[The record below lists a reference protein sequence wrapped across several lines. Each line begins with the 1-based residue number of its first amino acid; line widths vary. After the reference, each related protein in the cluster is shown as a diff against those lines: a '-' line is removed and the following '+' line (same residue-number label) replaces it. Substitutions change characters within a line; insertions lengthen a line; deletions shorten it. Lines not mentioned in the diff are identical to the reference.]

1 MQIEDGRI
9 SKRDYLIRGFF
20 GFILVLFF
28 WSLLTYGGLVR
39 PFFLPTP
46 IKVIESSIILFTK
59 YNLFFDIVV
68 SLYRI
73 ILGFIL
79 VVLIAV
85 PLGILIGMNKKLE
98 TFFEPMATFFRYIPP
113 SAFIPLSII
122 WFGVGEVEK
131 LFILFISGAPW
142 MFFLTLDSVRNTRRE
157 LIEAGYTLG
166 ASKKQIYSKI
176 IFPSSLPSI
185 WDAMR
190 LIISTL
196 WTFIIVAEI
205 IAATSGLGHVII
217 QSQRFL
223 QTANVIVIIIII
235 GGLGLITDYLFKLGY
250 EKFFPWSERLG
261 R

>member
-1 MQIEDGRI
+1 MQKETRNNKQVFNG
-9 SKRDYLIRGFF
+9 LIGF
-20 GFILVLFF
+20 VLFLF
-28 WSLLTYGGLVR
+28 IWILLTSTGLIK
-39 PFFLPTP
+39 PFFLPSPLSIVNAT
-46 IKVIESSIILFTK
+46 IKLFLEF
-59 YNLFFDIVV
+59 NLFSDILISV
-68 SLYRI
+68 YRI
-73 ILGFIL
+73 IISFLL
-79 VVLIAV
+79 VVIVTV
-85 PLGILIGMNKKLE
+85 PLGVLIGANRRLE
-98 TFFEPMATFFRYIPP
+98 SFFLPLSTFLRYIPP
-113 SAFIPLSII
+113 SAFIPISII

-131 LFILFISGAPW
+131 LFILFISGAPY
-142 MFFLTLDSVRNTRRE
+142 MFFLTFDSVRNTKKE

-223 QTANVIVIIIII
+223 QTANVISIIIII
-235 GGLGLITDYLFKLGY
+235 GILGLITDYLFKLSY
-250 EKFFPWSERLG
+250 KKFFPWMERI
-261 R
+261 RK